1 MLMGAPAPPGPSKP
15 PATAMPMLKS
25 TPQLHASSRASTC
38 SAHPLITGQ
47 VRNSGTLEPA
57 RRVTLRS
64 MQASATSSSR
74 PHHCPERRAGSSSS
88 AHTMTGWHL
97 LTPEFRDPHVLP
109 AGKFLLCQK
118 GFSPFSP
125 GEGLGTLCRGNIS
138 TSLHQTPPRA
148 RGVHRS
154 RAVSVWTSLFP
165 QRWALVPCSP
175 PCP

>member
-1 MLMGAPAPPGPSKP
+1 M
-15 PATAMPMLKS
+15 
-25 TPQLHASSRASTC
+25 
-38 SAHPLITGQ
+38 
-47 VRNSGTLEPA
+47 
-57 RRVTLRS
+57 RS

-97 LTPEFRDPHVLP
+97 LTPEFRGPHVLP

-138 TSLHQTPPRA
+138 TSLHQMPQEPGAVTVRGLCLSGHLSSHNGGLSCHARHPDPRMTLPCGAAVGAVPPEDSVLDGGRL
-148 RGVHRS
+148 GS
-154 RAVSVWTSLFP
+154 RCSCAATCITCCGGAAV
-165 QRWALVPCSP
+165 
-175 PCP
+175 